1 MKEASAQDRLGQ
13 TWRCVS
19 DAVCVHVLLS
29 QSSQCVCSV
38 HFVFS
43 PPAFSVCAVM
53 QSCPSHTLQ
62 PHMEN
67 EEEEGEQEEE
77 LRFGTSRN
85 LGM

>member
-1 MKEASAQDRLGQ
+1 M
-13 TWRCVS
+13 
-19 DAVCVHVLLS
+19 
-29 QSSQCVCSV
+29 CVCTV
-38 HFVFS
+38 HFALSLLLCVY
-43 PPAFSVCAVM
+43 VL
-53 QSCPSHTLQ
+53 SCRTWTESKLQASHTLQ

>member
-1 MKEASAQDRLGQ
+1 MEVCERRSVCARTPFSVL
-13 TWRCVS
+13 S
-19 DAVCVHVLLS
+19 VCVQRPFCIL
-29 QSSQCVCSV
+29 
-38 HFVFS
+38 